1 MREYANDGNKYLLPV
16 KIKLFTPIVIL
27 EKLFVFAMLGGFIA
41 VLALFVIR
49 QGFNNITNK
58 DILVCVGV
66 FLIFAIIFI
75 IGSHSAHIL
84 VDDEKLQHKSIGG
97 TKTIYW
103 SEIDELQISIQDIYS
118 GMTRGIK
125 HSQGKS
131 IELEFYKMNNKQ
143 SKYFI
148 SCFKGTNINPD
159 MLKNSILY
167 TYGKY
172 KGVDL

>member
-1 MREYANDGNKYLLPV
+1 M
-16 KIKLFTPIVIL
+16 
-27 EKLFVFAMLGGFIA
+27 
-41 VLALFVIR
+41 
-49 QGFNNITNK
+49 
-58 DILVCVGV
+58 
-66 FLIFAIIFI
+66 
-75 IGSHSAHIL
+75 
-84 VDDEKLQHKSIGG
+84 VDDEKFQHKSIGG

-131 IELEFYKMNNKQ
+131 IELEFNKVNNKQ